1 MKVNDRNIISLID
14 SIFRTPDVKRQTGHR
29 GVGSENLEDR
39 VELLRQKVF
48 DDLKKRALEGPEV
61 RQEKVLETKALIET
75 KTYNMKGEIVAKAIL
90 R

>member
-1 MKVNDRNIISLID
+1 MKVNDPRTVNLID
-14 SIFRTPDVKRQTGHR
+14 TIFRMPDAKRQIGDH
-29 GVGSENLEDR
+29 GVRTEDREDR